1 MDPTLL
7 RTSLQTATALPLAL
21 TAIRACVVVS
31 VPVPVTSRLL
41 SFTGALQ
48 VPLPAVYRANQV
60 FGSIGP
66 PLGRPPLE
74 RLVCCCQRTRTLPL
88 PSCAMTGSATPR
100 VPSLSAAGAD
110 HEVPS
115 KRLHTTVGNVVVGL
129 CSQTTV
135 ARPAASITTEAEPT
149 NTLDPGGGTMLMR
162 TGAVQAFD
170 AAL

>member
-7 RTSLQTATALPLAL
+7 RTSFQTATALPPAL
-21 TAIRACVVVS
+21 TAILACVATS

-41 SFTGALQ
+41 SLTGVLQ
-48 VPLPAVYRANQV
+48 VPAAAAYRANQM

-66 PLGRPPLE
+66 PLGRPPLK
-74 RLVCCCQRTRTLPL
+74 RFVCCCQRTRTLPL
-88 PSCAMTGSATPR
+88 PSCATTGSATPR

-135 ARPAASITTEAEPT
+135 ARPTESITAEGEPT

-170 AAL
+170 VAL